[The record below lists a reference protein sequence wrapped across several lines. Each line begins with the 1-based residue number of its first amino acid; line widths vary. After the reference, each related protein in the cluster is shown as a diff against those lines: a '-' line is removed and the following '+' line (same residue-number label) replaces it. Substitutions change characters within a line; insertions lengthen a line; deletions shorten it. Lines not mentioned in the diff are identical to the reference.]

1 MQKIKEFIKTHSL
14 EISIIICGFLIG
26 FLIMLGLL
34 IGAAQIG
41 KYINYLGQ
49 YISNAIMRQ

>member
-1 MQKIKEFIKTHSL
+1 MKKIKEFIKAHSL
-14 EISIIICGFLIG
+14 EISIIICG